1 MRSAHEE
8 RQKWKPMRIHGE
20 EQVGQ
25 DCWEKVN
32 KRVKAGNVDWMRQRA
47 DRE

>member
-1 MRSAHEE
+1 
-8 RQKWKPMRIHGE
+8 MRIYGE

-25 DCWEKVN
+25 DCWGKVN
-32 KRVKAGNVDWMRQRA
+32 KRVKTRNMDWMRQRA